1 MAKKSKLQPKPTAAV
16 QEKPKAIVATS
27 IRVPARIAN
36 YVIYPSAARLAKAYV
51 NRARRAG
58 LVKDPSEFALGL
70 GAMLAA
76 GICKAEESQL
86 KFVTPEHIKR
96 GWSERLSVGGGNCP
110 PHKCI
115 ARSVLN
121 KADELRQSLPFF
133 DDLFKL

>member
-1 MAKKSKLQPKPTAAV
+1 MAKKPKLQPKVVVEV
-16 QEKPKAIVATS
+16 QERPRAIIAGS
-27 IRVPARIAN
+27 IRVPTRISN
-36 YVIYPSAARLAKAYV
+36 FVIYPSAARLAKAYV

-70 GAMLAA
+70 GAMIAA
-76 GICKAEESQL
+76 GICKAEENQL
-86 KFVTPEHIKR
+86 KYVTPEHIKR

-121 KADELRQSLPFF
+121 KAEELRQSLPFF
-133 DDLFKL
+133 DELIKL

>member
-1 MAKKSKLQPKPTAAV
+1 MAKKSKLQPKATVEV
-16 QEKPKAIVATS
+16 QEKPKAIATAS
-27 IRVPARIAN
+27 IRVPVRIAN

-58 LVKDPSEFALGL
+58 LVKDPSEFVLGL
-70 GAMLAA
+70 GAMIAA
-76 GICKAEESQL
+76 GICKAEENQL
-86 KFVTPEHIKR
+86 KYVTPEHIKR

-121 KADELRQSLPFF
+121 KAEELRQSLPFF
-133 DDLFKL
+133 DDLIKL